1 MARRKE
7 DPPKGSPA
15 WMNTFADLMNLLLCF
30 FVMLFSMSSVNEE
43 KFEKVIASFQS
54 TFSILPGGG
63 ASIGEGELISSG
75 ISQLENFDSYY
86 NQQLSSQSDGQTEEE
101 KDITEAY
108 EQQELEESEDMAQQL
123 ENALSQYGIQD
134 DVEVDFNAEYVTLN
148 MNGALLFDSA
158 SAELRDEAYPLVNKL
173 GKILVTYD
181 NNIIEV
187 EGHTDNVPIHSS
199 KYEDN
204 NVLSMYR
211 ALAVANYLRDT
222 TTLDPAYI
230 KSSGRGE
237 YVPIADNAT
246 PEGRARNRRVEI
258 KIYNSYNSNVSGT
271 STDDTGTETPAD
283 AALSTETVTDTP
295 ALVLVNLILTAVLA
309 FSVIPQTK
317 KSNELIDQVCAAINI
332 ELEGG
337 QNKDSSAVPI
347 EEIAVYNITDNFT
360 VNLADNGDGKKHY
373 AVFSVG
379 LSVNKTSESYATYGG
394 DEMTELTDKETIIR
408 SDINTVVAKYTEEE
422 FNADGQKAVKE
433 EILSKMQDLFGSDY
447 IVGVNFSSVATEA
460 H

>member
-295 ALVLVNLILTAVLA
+295 
-309 FSVIPQTK
+309 
-317 KSNELIDQVCAAINI
+317 EAAWNPS
-332 ELEGG
+332 LL
-337 QNKDSSAVPI
+337 P
-347 EEIAVYNITDNFT
+347 
-360 VNLADNGDGKKHY
+360 
-373 AVFSVG
+373 
-379 LSVNKTSESYATYGG
+379 
-394 DEMTELTDKETIIR
+394 
-408 SDINTVVAKYTEEE
+408 
-422 FNADGQKAVKE
+422 
-433 EILSKMQDLFGSDY
+433 
-447 IVGVNFSSVATEA
+447 
-460 H
+460 

>member
-246 PEGRARNRRVEI
+246 PEGRTRNRRVEI

-295 ALVLVNLILTAVLA
+295 EAATTGATVEPTEVVN
-309 FSVIPQTK
+309 
-317 KSNELIDQVCAAINI
+317 E
-332 ELEGG
+332 
-337 QNKDSSAVPI
+337 
-347 EEIAVYNITDNFT
+347 
-360 VNLADNGDGKKHY
+360 
-373 AVFSVG
+373 
-379 LSVNKTSESYATYGG
+379 
-394 DEMTELTDKETIIR
+394 
-408 SDINTVVAKYTEEE
+408 
-422 FNADGQKAVKE
+422 
-433 EILSKMQDLFGSDY
+433 
-447 IVGVNFSSVATEA
+447 
-460 H
+460 

>member
-211 ALAVANYLRDT
+211 ALAVANYMRDT

-271 STDDTGTETPAD
+271 SMDDTGTETPAD

-295 ALVLVNLILTAVLA
+295 EAATTGATVEPTEVVN
-309 FSVIPQTK
+309 
-317 KSNELIDQVCAAINI
+317 E
-332 ELEGG
+332 
-337 QNKDSSAVPI
+337 
-347 EEIAVYNITDNFT
+347 
-360 VNLADNGDGKKHY
+360 
-373 AVFSVG
+373 
-379 LSVNKTSESYATYGG
+379 
-394 DEMTELTDKETIIR
+394 
-408 SDINTVVAKYTEEE
+408 
-422 FNADGQKAVKE
+422 
-433 EILSKMQDLFGSDY
+433 
-447 IVGVNFSSVATEA
+447 
-460 H
+460 

>member
-1 MARRKE
+1 MYGKTVYKYSDYGRTWYHIYFDPARK
-7 DPPKGSPA
+7 
-15 WMNTFADLMNLLLCF
+15 
-30 FVMLFSMSSVNEE
+30 
-43 KFEKVIASFQS
+43 EKVIASFQS

-295 ALVLVNLILTAVLA
+295 EAATTGATVEPTEVVN
-309 FSVIPQTK
+309 
-317 KSNELIDQVCAAINI
+317 E
-332 ELEGG
+332 
-337 QNKDSSAVPI
+337 
-347 EEIAVYNITDNFT
+347 
-360 VNLADNGDGKKHY
+360 
-373 AVFSVG
+373 
-379 LSVNKTSESYATYGG
+379 
-394 DEMTELTDKETIIR
+394 
-408 SDINTVVAKYTEEE
+408 
-422 FNADGQKAVKE
+422 
-433 EILSKMQDLFGSDY
+433 
-447 IVGVNFSSVATEA
+447 
-460 H
+460 

>member
-222 TTLDPAYI
+222 TTLNPAYI

-295 ALVLVNLILTAVLA
+295 EAATTGATVEPTEVVN
-309 FSVIPQTK
+309 
-317 KSNELIDQVCAAINI
+317 E
-332 ELEGG
+332 
-337 QNKDSSAVPI
+337 
-347 EEIAVYNITDNFT
+347 
-360 VNLADNGDGKKHY
+360 
-373 AVFSVG
+373 
-379 LSVNKTSESYATYGG
+379 
-394 DEMTELTDKETIIR
+394 
-408 SDINTVVAKYTEEE
+408 
-422 FNADGQKAVKE
+422 
-433 EILSKMQDLFGSDY
+433 
-447 IVGVNFSSVATEA
+447 
-460 H
+460 

>member
-295 ALVLVNLILTAVLA
+295 EAATTGATVEPTEVA
-309 FSVIPQTK
+309 
-317 KSNELIDQVCAAINI
+317 NE
-332 ELEGG
+332 
-337 QNKDSSAVPI
+337 
-347 EEIAVYNITDNFT
+347 
-360 VNLADNGDGKKHY
+360 
-373 AVFSVG
+373 
-379 LSVNKTSESYATYGG
+379 
-394 DEMTELTDKETIIR
+394 
-408 SDINTVVAKYTEEE
+408 
-422 FNADGQKAVKE
+422 
-433 EILSKMQDLFGSDY
+433 
-447 IVGVNFSSVATEA
+447 
-460 H
+460 

>member
-1 MARRKE
+1 
-7 DPPKGSPA
+7 
-15 WMNTFADLMNLLLCF
+15 MNTFADLMNLLLCF

-43 KFEKVIASFQS
+43 KVEKVIVSFQS

-181 NNIIEV
+181 NNIVEV

-295 ALVLVNLILTAVLA
+295 EAATTGATVEPTEVVN
-309 FSVIPQTK
+309 
-317 KSNELIDQVCAAINI
+317 E
-332 ELEGG
+332 
-337 QNKDSSAVPI
+337 
-347 EEIAVYNITDNFT
+347 
-360 VNLADNGDGKKHY
+360 
-373 AVFSVG
+373 
-379 LSVNKTSESYATYGG
+379 
-394 DEMTELTDKETIIR
+394 
-408 SDINTVVAKYTEEE
+408 
-422 FNADGQKAVKE
+422 
-433 EILSKMQDLFGSDY
+433 
-447 IVGVNFSSVATEA
+447 
-460 H
+460 

>member
-181 NNIIEV
+181 NNIVEV

-295 ALVLVNLILTAVLA
+295 EAATTGATVEPTEVVN
-309 FSVIPQTK
+309 
-317 KSNELIDQVCAAINI
+317 E
-332 ELEGG
+332 
-337 QNKDSSAVPI
+337 
-347 EEIAVYNITDNFT
+347 
-360 VNLADNGDGKKHY
+360 
-373 AVFSVG
+373 
-379 LSVNKTSESYATYGG
+379 
-394 DEMTELTDKETIIR
+394 
-408 SDINTVVAKYTEEE
+408 
-422 FNADGQKAVKE
+422 
-433 EILSKMQDLFGSDY
+433 
-447 IVGVNFSSVATEA
+447 
-460 H
+460 

>member
-258 KIYNSYNSNVSGT
+258 KVYNSYNSNVSGT

-295 ALVLVNLILTAVLA
+295 EAATTGATVEPTEVVN
-309 FSVIPQTK
+309 
-317 KSNELIDQVCAAINI
+317 E
-332 ELEGG
+332 
-337 QNKDSSAVPI
+337 
-347 EEIAVYNITDNFT
+347 
-360 VNLADNGDGKKHY
+360 
-373 AVFSVG
+373 
-379 LSVNKTSESYATYGG
+379 
-394 DEMTELTDKETIIR
+394 
-408 SDINTVVAKYTEEE
+408 
-422 FNADGQKAVKE
+422 
-433 EILSKMQDLFGSDY
+433 
-447 IVGVNFSSVATEA
+447 
-460 H
+460 

>member
-30 FVMLFSMSSVNEE
+30 FVMIFSMSSVNEE

-295 ALVLVNLILTAVLA
+295 EAATTGATVEPTEVVN
-309 FSVIPQTK
+309 
-317 KSNELIDQVCAAINI
+317 E
-332 ELEGG
+332 
-337 QNKDSSAVPI
+337 
-347 EEIAVYNITDNFT
+347 
-360 VNLADNGDGKKHY
+360 
-373 AVFSVG
+373 
-379 LSVNKTSESYATYGG
+379 
-394 DEMTELTDKETIIR
+394 
-408 SDINTVVAKYTEEE
+408 
-422 FNADGQKAVKE
+422 
-433 EILSKMQDLFGSDY
+433 
-447 IVGVNFSSVATEA
+447 
-460 H
+460 

>member
-1 MARRKE
+1 MARRQE

-295 ALVLVNLILTAVLA
+295 EAATTGATVEPTEVVN
-309 FSVIPQTK
+309 
-317 KSNELIDQVCAAINI
+317 E
-332 ELEGG
+332 
-337 QNKDSSAVPI
+337 
-347 EEIAVYNITDNFT
+347 
-360 VNLADNGDGKKHY
+360 
-373 AVFSVG
+373 
-379 LSVNKTSESYATYGG
+379 
-394 DEMTELTDKETIIR
+394 
-408 SDINTVVAKYTEEE
+408 
-422 FNADGQKAVKE
+422 
-433 EILSKMQDLFGSDY
+433 
-447 IVGVNFSSVATEA
+447 
-460 H
+460 

>member
-15 WMNTFADLMNLLLCF
+15 WMNTFADLTNLLLCF

-295 ALVLVNLILTAVLA
+295 EAATTGATVEPTEVVN
-309 FSVIPQTK
+309 
-317 KSNELIDQVCAAINI
+317 E
-332 ELEGG
+332 
-337 QNKDSSAVPI
+337 
-347 EEIAVYNITDNFT
+347 
-360 VNLADNGDGKKHY
+360 
-373 AVFSVG
+373 
-379 LSVNKTSESYATYGG
+379 
-394 DEMTELTDKETIIR
+394 
-408 SDINTVVAKYTEEE
+408 
-422 FNADGQKAVKE
+422 
-433 EILSKMQDLFGSDY
+433 
-447 IVGVNFSSVATEA
+447 
-460 H
+460 

>member
-148 MNGALLFDSA
+148 MNGVLLFDSA

-295 ALVLVNLILTAVLA
+295 EAATTGATVEPTEVVN
-309 FSVIPQTK
+309 
-317 KSNELIDQVCAAINI
+317 E
-332 ELEGG
+332 
-337 QNKDSSAVPI
+337 
-347 EEIAVYNITDNFT
+347 
-360 VNLADNGDGKKHY
+360 
-373 AVFSVG
+373 
-379 LSVNKTSESYATYGG
+379 
-394 DEMTELTDKETIIR
+394 
-408 SDINTVVAKYTEEE
+408 
-422 FNADGQKAVKE
+422 
-433 EILSKMQDLFGSDY
+433 
-447 IVGVNFSSVATEA
+447 
-460 H
+460 

>member
-1 MARRKE
+1 
-7 DPPKGSPA
+7 
-15 WMNTFADLMNLLLCF
+15 
-30 FVMLFSMSSVNEE
+30 MSSVNEE

-295 ALVLVNLILTAVLA
+295 EAATTGATVEPTEVVN
-309 FSVIPQTK
+309 
-317 KSNELIDQVCAAINI
+317 E
-332 ELEGG
+332 
-337 QNKDSSAVPI
+337 
-347 EEIAVYNITDNFT
+347 
-360 VNLADNGDGKKHY
+360 
-373 AVFSVG
+373 
-379 LSVNKTSESYATYGG
+379 
-394 DEMTELTDKETIIR
+394 
-408 SDINTVVAKYTEEE
+408 
-422 FNADGQKAVKE
+422 
-433 EILSKMQDLFGSDY
+433 
-447 IVGVNFSSVATEA
+447 
-460 H
+460 

>member
-295 ALVLVNLILTAVLA
+295 EAATTGATVETTEVVN
-309 FSVIPQTK
+309 
-317 KSNELIDQVCAAINI
+317 E
-332 ELEGG
+332 
-337 QNKDSSAVPI
+337 
-347 EEIAVYNITDNFT
+347 
-360 VNLADNGDGKKHY
+360 
-373 AVFSVG
+373 
-379 LSVNKTSESYATYGG
+379 
-394 DEMTELTDKETIIR
+394 
-408 SDINTVVAKYTEEE
+408 
-422 FNADGQKAVKE
+422 
-433 EILSKMQDLFGSDY
+433 
-447 IVGVNFSSVATEA
+447 
-460 H
+460 

>member
-148 MNGALLFDSA
+148 KNGALLFDSA

-295 ALVLVNLILTAVLA
+295 EAATTGATVEPTEVVN
-309 FSVIPQTK
+309 
-317 KSNELIDQVCAAINI
+317 E
-332 ELEGG
+332 
-337 QNKDSSAVPI
+337 
-347 EEIAVYNITDNFT
+347 
-360 VNLADNGDGKKHY
+360 
-373 AVFSVG
+373 
-379 LSVNKTSESYATYGG
+379 
-394 DEMTELTDKETIIR
+394 
-408 SDINTVVAKYTEEE
+408 
-422 FNADGQKAVKE
+422 
-433 EILSKMQDLFGSDY
+433 
-447 IVGVNFSSVATEA
+447 
-460 H
+460 

>member
-211 ALAVANYLRDT
+211 ALAVANYLRYT

-258 KIYNSYNSNVSGT
+258 KIYNSYNANVSGT

-295 ALVLVNLILTAVLA
+295 EAATTGATVEPTEVVN
-309 FSVIPQTK
+309 
-317 KSNELIDQVCAAINI
+317 E
-332 ELEGG
+332 
-337 QNKDSSAVPI
+337 
-347 EEIAVYNITDNFT
+347 
-360 VNLADNGDGKKHY
+360 
-373 AVFSVG
+373 
-379 LSVNKTSESYATYGG
+379 
-394 DEMTELTDKETIIR
+394 
-408 SDINTVVAKYTEEE
+408 
-422 FNADGQKAVKE
+422 
-433 EILSKMQDLFGSDY
+433 
-447 IVGVNFSSVATEA
+447 
-460 H
+460 

>member
-295 ALVLVNLILTAVLA
+295 GAATTGATVEPTEVVN
-309 FSVIPQTK
+309 
-317 KSNELIDQVCAAINI
+317 E
-332 ELEGG
+332 
-337 QNKDSSAVPI
+337 
-347 EEIAVYNITDNFT
+347 
-360 VNLADNGDGKKHY
+360 
-373 AVFSVG
+373 
-379 LSVNKTSESYATYGG
+379 
-394 DEMTELTDKETIIR
+394 
-408 SDINTVVAKYTEEE
+408 
-422 FNADGQKAVKE
+422 
-433 EILSKMQDLFGSDY
+433 
-447 IVGVNFSSVATEA
+447 
-460 H
+460 

>member
-108 EQQELEESEDMAQQL
+108 EQQELEESEDMAAQL

-295 ALVLVNLILTAVLA
+295 EAATTGATVEPTEVVN
-309 FSVIPQTK
+309 
-317 KSNELIDQVCAAINI
+317 E
-332 ELEGG
+332 
-337 QNKDSSAVPI
+337 
-347 EEIAVYNITDNFT
+347 
-360 VNLADNGDGKKHY
+360 
-373 AVFSVG
+373 
-379 LSVNKTSESYATYGG
+379 
-394 DEMTELTDKETIIR
+394 
-408 SDINTVVAKYTEEE
+408 
-422 FNADGQKAVKE
+422 
-433 EILSKMQDLFGSDY
+433 
-447 IVGVNFSSVATEA
+447 
-460 H
+460 

>member
-86 NQQLSSQSDGQTEEE
+86 NQQLSSLSDGQTEEE

-295 ALVLVNLILTAVLA
+295 EAATTGATVEPTEVVN
-309 FSVIPQTK
+309 
-317 KSNELIDQVCAAINI
+317 E
-332 ELEGG
+332 
-337 QNKDSSAVPI
+337 
-347 EEIAVYNITDNFT
+347 
-360 VNLADNGDGKKHY
+360 
-373 AVFSVG
+373 
-379 LSVNKTSESYATYGG
+379 
-394 DEMTELTDKETIIR
+394 
-408 SDINTVVAKYTEEE
+408 
-422 FNADGQKAVKE
+422 
-433 EILSKMQDLFGSDY
+433 
-447 IVGVNFSSVATEA
+447 
-460 H
+460 

>member
-258 KIYNSYNSNVSGT
+258 KIYNSYNPNVSGT

-295 ALVLVNLILTAVLA
+295 EAATTGATVEPTEVVN
-309 FSVIPQTK
+309 
-317 KSNELIDQVCAAINI
+317 E
-332 ELEGG
+332 
-337 QNKDSSAVPI
+337 
-347 EEIAVYNITDNFT
+347 
-360 VNLADNGDGKKHY
+360 
-373 AVFSVG
+373 
-379 LSVNKTSESYATYGG
+379 
-394 DEMTELTDKETIIR
+394 
-408 SDINTVVAKYTEEE
+408 
-422 FNADGQKAVKE
+422 
-433 EILSKMQDLFGSDY
+433 
-447 IVGVNFSSVATEA
+447 
-460 H
+460 

>member
-7 DPPKGSPA
+7 DSPKGSPA

-295 ALVLVNLILTAVLA
+295 EAATTGATVEPTEVVN
-309 FSVIPQTK
+309 
-317 KSNELIDQVCAAINI
+317 E
-332 ELEGG
+332 
-337 QNKDSSAVPI
+337 
-347 EEIAVYNITDNFT
+347 
-360 VNLADNGDGKKHY
+360 
-373 AVFSVG
+373 
-379 LSVNKTSESYATYGG
+379 
-394 DEMTELTDKETIIR
+394 
-408 SDINTVVAKYTEEE
+408 
-422 FNADGQKAVKE
+422 
-433 EILSKMQDLFGSDY
+433 
-447 IVGVNFSSVATEA
+447 
-460 H
+460 

>member
-1 MARRKE
+1 
-7 DPPKGSPA
+7 
-15 WMNTFADLMNLLLCF
+15 MNTFADLMNLLLCF

-43 KFEKVIASFQS
+43 KFEKVISSFQS

-295 ALVLVNLILTAVLA
+295 EAATTGATVEPTEVVN
-309 FSVIPQTK
+309 
-317 KSNELIDQVCAAINI
+317 E
-332 ELEGG
+332 
-337 QNKDSSAVPI
+337 
-347 EEIAVYNITDNFT
+347 
-360 VNLADNGDGKKHY
+360 
-373 AVFSVG
+373 
-379 LSVNKTSESYATYGG
+379 
-394 DEMTELTDKETIIR
+394 
-408 SDINTVVAKYTEEE
+408 
-422 FNADGQKAVKE
+422 
-433 EILSKMQDLFGSDY
+433 
-447 IVGVNFSSVATEA
+447 
-460 H
+460 

>member
-1 MARRKE
+1 
-7 DPPKGSPA
+7 
-15 WMNTFADLMNLLLCF
+15 MNTFADLMNLLLCF

-123 ENALSQYGIQD
+123 ESALSQYGIQD

-295 ALVLVNLILTAVLA
+295 EAATTGATVEPTEVVN
-309 FSVIPQTK
+309 
-317 KSNELIDQVCAAINI
+317 E
-332 ELEGG
+332 
-337 QNKDSSAVPI
+337 
-347 EEIAVYNITDNFT
+347 
-360 VNLADNGDGKKHY
+360 
-373 AVFSVG
+373 
-379 LSVNKTSESYATYGG
+379 
-394 DEMTELTDKETIIR
+394 
-408 SDINTVVAKYTEEE
+408 
-422 FNADGQKAVKE
+422 
-433 EILSKMQDLFGSDY
+433 
-447 IVGVNFSSVATEA
+447 
-460 H
+460 

>member
-108 EQQELEESEDMAQQL
+108 EQQELEESVDMAQQL

-295 ALVLVNLILTAVLA
+295 EAATTGATVEPTEVVN
-309 FSVIPQTK
+309 
-317 KSNELIDQVCAAINI
+317 E
-332 ELEGG
+332 
-337 QNKDSSAVPI
+337 
-347 EEIAVYNITDNFT
+347 
-360 VNLADNGDGKKHY
+360 
-373 AVFSVG
+373 
-379 LSVNKTSESYATYGG
+379 
-394 DEMTELTDKETIIR
+394 
-408 SDINTVVAKYTEEE
+408 
-422 FNADGQKAVKE
+422 
-433 EILSKMQDLFGSDY
+433 
-447 IVGVNFSSVATEA
+447 
-460 H
+460 

>member
-204 NVLSMYR
+204 DVLSMYR

-295 ALVLVNLILTAVLA
+295 EAATTGATVEPTEVVN
-309 FSVIPQTK
+309 
-317 KSNELIDQVCAAINI
+317 E
-332 ELEGG
+332 
-337 QNKDSSAVPI
+337 
-347 EEIAVYNITDNFT
+347 
-360 VNLADNGDGKKHY
+360 
-373 AVFSVG
+373 
-379 LSVNKTSESYATYGG
+379 
-394 DEMTELTDKETIIR
+394 
-408 SDINTVVAKYTEEE
+408 
-422 FNADGQKAVKE
+422 
-433 EILSKMQDLFGSDY
+433 
-447 IVGVNFSSVATEA
+447 
-460 H
+460 